1 MAEEGGDRTRRSRNR
16 PPHPARRIEDRRR
29 EQKEARTDRRV
40 RADGSADETDSDA
53 GASPGREAEGSAR
66 AEPTTR
72 AERDDE
78 RSGFSFTLPPMT
90 LPRMELPE
98 RIRLLFPLPE
108 PPERSYPTLR
118 VRVSH
123 VLLVALLVDL
133 LDAATVLWVGGE
145 PFWWA
150 RGAVGLAVSL
160 AVAGPAGLLYGWE
173 SLATLGGF
181 GLLALAPTATLLV
194 LVRAVFAE

>member
-1 MAEEGGDRTRRSRNR
+1 MAEEGDDRTRRSRDR
-16 PPHPARRIEDRRR
+16 PPHPARRIEDGRR
-29 EQKEARTDRRV
+29 ARKATRADRRV
-40 RADGSADETDSDA
+40 RADGSAGETDSDA
-53 GASPGREAEGSAR
+53 GAGREDERSAR
-66 AEPTTR
+66 AERSTR
-72 AERDDE
+72 AESDAE

-133 LDAATVLWVGGE
+133 LDVAAVLWVGTE
-145 PFWWA
+145 PLWLA

-173 SLATLGGF
+173 LLATVAGF
-181 GLLALAPTATLLV
+181 GPLALAPSATLLV
-194 LVRAVFAE
+194 LVRAIFAE